1 VAHIKVL
8 QPRFIVRAPSLL
20 LAACLLL
27 LCQDTAACR
36 LRASTGQWIPYI
48 YPGPDG
54 TPIGLDVELVRAILT
69 EAGCELLLLEELPA
83 LRRDVQ
89 FREGK
94 LDLLMA
100 ASDLPERHEFAR
112 LTAPYRMETVRFH
125 TLRPNLGKY
134 RNVDFDAIVRDRLT
148 LLAPNS
154 GWYGPAYAQHKD
166 GLRAQGLLTTF
177 NTFSQGIKMLSA
189 GRAELIIGDA
199 NAMRFEAK
207 QAKLDLVALPLL
219 LVNAP
224 VRLMLSRASTSEA
237 DLARIDAAIAR
248 LEQRGTLKA
257 IRNRYGEQ

>member
-1 VAHIKVL
+1 
-8 QPRFIVRAPSLL
+8 VRAPSLL
-20 LAACLLL
+20 LAALLLL
-27 LCQDTAACR
+27 LCQDSAACR
-36 LRASTGQWIPYI
+36 LRATTGQWIPYI
-48 YPGPDG
+48 YPDKDG
-54 TPIGLDVELVRAILT
+54 TPIGMDVELVRAILT
-69 EAGCELLLLEELPA
+69 EAGCELVLTEEIPA

-89 FREGK
+89 FKEGK

-112 LTAPYRMETVRFH
+112 LTAPYRMETVRLH
-125 TLRPNLGKY
+125 TLRAKLGKY
-134 RNVDFDAIVRDRLT
+134 RNLDFDAIEQGKVT

-166 GLRAQGLLTTF
+166 SLRAQGLLTTF
-177 NTFSQGIKMLSA
+177 NTFPQGVKMLAA
-189 GRAELIIGDA
+189 GRAELMLGDA
-199 NAMRFEAK
+199 TALRYEAR

-237 DLARIDAAIAR
+237 ELTRIDAAIAR

-257 IRNRYGEQ
+257 IRNRYGEP